1 MKSACVM
8 LAWSILPIT
17 LIAVGSTGSVHP
29 AYASTRTASSTEVT
43 LTSSFSAPAAPLT
56 TTKPTARYVVR
67 NGDSLSSIATRFA
80 VPGGWTA
87 LYAAN
92 RRAIGPDPNAI
103 RPGTVLRLPS
113 RTVPARYTV
122 AAGDTLTGIAARLA
136 VPGGW
141 TALYAAN
148 RRAVGPDPDAI
159 QPGTVLTVPG
169 HPAAARPGTAAPG
182 TRPAIRP
189 HLAAPSPPPVS
200 STHRAAPGTTE
211 ASNAAMPEWLR
222 LVLLAVGLSVLV
234 TFLAEVL
241 MVAGRRRHHP
251 GRAQLAGISQA
262 QTPSPPPGAKR
273 PSIILADHPRLVV
286 TCDRNAE
293 RVFVLRPPG
302 EDPRAILRVAR
313 VVLPEGPYGELAKQL
328 GVPAIGPV
336 E

>member
-1 MKSACVM
+1 MKSACVL
-8 LAWSILPIT
+8 LAWSILPII
-17 LIAVGSTGSVHP
+17 LIAVGSKGSVHP
-29 AYASTRTASSTEVT
+29 AHVSMRTVSSTEVT
-43 LTSSFSAPAAPLT
+43 LTGSFSASPAPLT
-56 TTKPTARYVVR
+56 TIKPTARYVVR
-67 NGDSLSSIATRFA
+67 SGDSLSSIAIRFA

-92 RRAIGPDPNAI
+92 RRAIGPDPNAL
-103 RPGTVLRLPS
+103 RPGTVLRVPG
-113 RTVPARYTV
+113 RTLPARYTV

-148 RRAVGPDPDAI
+148 RRAVGPDPNAI

-169 HPAAARPGTAAPG
+169 RPAARPSPPAPG
-182 TRPAIRP
+182 PRPATRP
-189 HLAAPSPPPVS
+189 HLAAPSPPAAGN
-200 STHRAAPGTTE
+200 THRAAPGTTG
-211 ASNAAMPEWLR
+211 ASNATMPEWLR
-222 LVLLAVGLSVLV
+222 LVLLAVALFVLG
-234 TFLAEVL
+234 TFLTEAL
-241 MVAGRRRHHP
+241 MAARLHRHPP
-251 GRAQLAGISQA
+251 GRAQLAGTGQ
-262 QTPSPPPGAKR
+262 QTPSPPPSAKR

-286 TCDRNAE
+286 TCDRDAE

-328 GVPAIGPV
+328 GNPAIGPV